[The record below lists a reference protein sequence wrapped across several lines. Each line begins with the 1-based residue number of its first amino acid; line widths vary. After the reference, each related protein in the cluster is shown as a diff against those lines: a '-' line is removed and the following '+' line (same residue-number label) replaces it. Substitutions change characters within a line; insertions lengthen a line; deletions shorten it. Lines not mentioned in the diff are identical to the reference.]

1 MWKERDYKPLEL
13 PAVSTA
19 PDFVKE
25 PDRRVVGVDVFVESS
40 LGPEELGRSLEELT
54 AGSAFRLKGISNRG
68 TVVYPL
74 THAMTDCVDQ
84 WFCRFSAANGEPTD
98 AQVFD
103 LVDRI
108 GAKHRWMHLE
118 KLQEFHG
125 EEAYTKAQGES

>member
-1 MWKERDYKPLEL
+1 MQKLGENITIRRFKRMQATGRLALYLHAGAKIGVLVDYE
-13 PAVSTA
+13 
-19 PDFVKE
+19 
-25 PDRRVVGVDVFVESS
+25 
-40 LGPEELGRSLEELT
+40 GPEELGKSLEELT

-68 TVVYPL
+68 TVVYPP

-98 AQVFD
+98 AQVFE

-108 GAKHRWMHLE
+108 GTKHRWMHLE